1 MLPQI
6 IEVLFP
12 ENNIIIQN
20 MIKVNKMIKSSNQN
34 CLKKENKNGYDYE

>member
-20 MIKVNKMIKSSNQN
+20 MIRVDNMIKSSNQN
-34 CLKKENKNGYDYE
+34 CLNKENKNGI